1 MKKTFEAK
9 TEEEAV
15 DLACLDLGITL
26 EELHYKVIE
35 EKKGLFS
42 KKTVI
47 ECFDNQMVEEY
58 MSAYIRRILEDM
70 GFTVETA
77 TFFQDQR
84 YYCNIDT
91 DNNSIL
97 IGKGGVILRTLNFVT
112 KHAVQT
118 EFGERLEISVDINGY
133 KEERF
138 KKVAALGKRLG
149 KQVQRTHVDVKLDP
163 MPADERKVLH
173 STIAQMDHLRTE
185 SQGEGKDRFI
195 TIYYVED

>member
-1 MKKTFEAK
+1 M
-9 TEEEAV
+9 
-15 DLACLDLGITL
+15 
-26 EELHYKVIE
+26 
-35 EKKGLFS
+35 
-42 KKTVI
+42 
-47 ECFDNQMVEEY
+47 
-58 MSAYIRRILEDM
+58 
-70 GFTVETA
+70 
-77 TFFQDQR
+77 
-84 YYCNIDT
+84 
-91 DNNSIL
+91 
-97 IGKGGVILRTLNFVT
+97 ILRTLNFVT

>member
-91 DNNSIL
+91 D
-97 IGKGGVILRTLNFVT
+97 T

>member
-77 TFFQDQR
+77 TFF
-84 YYCNIDT
+84 IDT

>member
-77 TFFQDQR
+77 
-84 YYCNIDT
+84 
-91 DNNSIL
+91 NNSIL